1 MTWNEKKNFW
11 FHFFFYFFT
20 YFYRSENRV
29 VIVCLKKWYKIYLRT
44 LSLCYWE
51 SVLYLLCFN
60 TNLWKNAVDF
70 WGKNVDSRLNLDN
83 STKSLSKLLS
93 KLLSTSSGKKLYIE
107 KTNSNRANTLLLC
120 ALIRAADTCDEYT

>member
-1 MTWNEKKNFW
+1 M
-11 FHFFFYFFT
+11 
-20 YFYRSENRV
+20 
-29 VIVCLKKWYKIYLRT
+29 
-44 LSLCYWE
+44 
-51 SVLYLLCFN
+51 
-60 TNLWKNAVDF
+60 
-70 WGKNVDSRLNLDN
+70 DSRLNLDN

>member
-1 MTWNEKKNFW
+1 MIFYDMKWKKNFW
-11 FHFFFYFFT
+11 FHFFLLFT

-93 KLLSTSSGKKLYIE
+93 TSSGKKLYIE